1 MVTVPGFLL
10 RRLYVK
16 GSLSNSPEGVKF
28 QLKNSLGS
36 GYAKAML
43 PVSLDGEEYPLD
55 KTFFKVDGPQVTF
68 SSISDDFHFTLPLNK
83 VITIVVV
90 GVSLAPGPHK
100 IAMGFVVPG
109 LGKLRFDVKD
119 EIESVE

>member
-1 MVTVPGFLL
+1 MVTIPGFLL
-10 RRLYVK
+10 KRLYVK
-16 GSLSNSPEGVKF
+16 GSLSNSPEGVQF

-43 PVSLDGEEYPLD
+43 PVSLDGEEYPMD
-55 KTFFKVDGPQVTF
+55 KTFFNIEEARVPF
-68 SSISDDFHFTLPLNK
+68 SSVSDDFHFSIPLNK
-83 VITIVVV
+83 VITIVVE

-119 EIESVE
+119 EIESV

>member
-1 MVTVPGFLL
+1 MVTFPGFLL
-10 RRLYVK
+10 KRLYVK
-16 GSLSNSPEGVKF
+16 GSLSNSPEGVQF

-43 PVSLDGEEYPLD
+43 PVSLDAKEYPMD
-55 KTFFKVDGPQVTF
+55 KTFFNVEGTPVPF
-68 SSISDDFHFTLPLNK
+68 SSVSDDFHFSIPLNK
-83 VITIVVV
+83 VITIVVE

-119 EIESVE
+119 EI

>member
-16 GSLSNSPEGVKF
+16 GSLSNSPEGVRF

-43 PVSLDGEEYPLD
+43 PVSIDGEEHSLEGAA
-55 KTFFKVDGPQVTF
+55 FLVDGAEVAFSDVTEANT
-68 SSISDDFHFTLPLNK
+68 FTIGMNK
-83 VITIVVV
+83 TIDILVK
-90 GVSLAPGPHK
+90 GASLGPGDHKVS
-100 IAMGFVVPG
+100 MGFVVPG
-109 LGKLRFDVKD
+109 LGALKFEVKD
-119 EIESVE
+119 KV

>member
-16 GSLSNSPEGVKF
+16 GSLSNSPEGVRF

-43 PVSLDGEEYPLD
+43 PVSIDGKEQPLED
-55 KTFFKVDGPQVTF
+55 AVFLVDGVETTF
-68 SSISDDFHFTLPLNK
+68 SEVTDTNTFTIGMNK
-83 VITIVVV
+83 TIEILVKGASLDTGGHKV
-90 GVSLAPGPHK
+90 G
-100 IAMGFVVPG
+100 MGFVVPG
-109 LGKLRFDVKD
+109 LGALKFEVKD
-119 EIESVE
+119 QV